1 MKTLGLMILLLTQQF
16 PSYAQTDKQTGVIVF
31 YTTDNERAGP
41 PVIYSNGRKIG
52 EVTRDQAIRLVVD
65 AGTHEFRLA
74 DAVLP
79 VSIGPGQEV
88 FLRVTRTAFFIGSAI
103 EANASPRTFTPNL
116 SATAVSAR
124 TTVPAPQ
131 TVSSPETAVRT
142 ERIPQAS
149 SARNTPGVLR
159 CSFTGTLIVQAALQP
174 ASPVVGRIRCGDA
187 VVLIDTLNSSPHIR
201 TKDGRDGYIL
211 GLNLGQWTVEPAT
224 QAGTQIAANPAP
236 AAAAPSATRSIPA
249 KPETPAT
256 DLFSSGANAPSTVAV
271 PSTLARTEAP
281 DISSPSAPK
290 APSAPTKATSRE
302 ATPDVRSKLPP
313 ETGDYVI
320 GPEDVLSI
328 IVWHEPELSTKVTV
342 RSDGK
347 IGLALIDEIQASGLT
362 PLQLKERITTE
373 FKKFLQDPSV
383 YVIPLEIHSQ
393 YVYIVGSVAKPGIYP
408 LGNSMRV
415 TELLVRAGGFIEFAK
430 PEGIVIVR
438 RNEFANQRFPFN
450 YKRFLEGKA
459 YEQDVVLQSGDMVVV
474 P

>member
-1 MKTLGLMILLLTQQF
+1 MKTLGLMILLLTQL
-16 PSYAQTDKQTGVIVF
+16 SSGYAQTDNQTGVIIF
-31 YTTDNERAGP
+31 YTTDNVERAGP

-52 EVTRDQAIRLVVD
+52 EVTKDQSIRLDVNP
-65 AGTHEFRLA
+65 GTHEFKLA
-74 DAVLP
+74 ETVLP
-79 VSIGPGQEV
+79 VSIGPGQQI
-88 FLRVTRTAFFIGSAI
+88 FLRVTRTAFFLGNAV
-103 EANASPRTFTPNL
+103 EASASPRTVTPNS
-116 SATAVSAR
+116 SATPISTAR
-124 TTVPAPQ
+124 TTPPAPES
-131 TVSSPETAVRT
+131 VAIPETPLQT
-142 ERIPQAS
+142 EHIPQAS
-149 SARNTPGVLR
+149 SAGSTPGILR
-159 CSFTGTLIVQAALQP
+159 CSFTGTLVVQAALQP
-174 ASPVVGRIRCGDA
+174 ASPIVGRIRCGDP
-187 VVLIDTLNSSPHIR
+187 VLLIDTLNSSPHVK
-201 TKDGRDGYIL
+201 TKDGKDGYIL
-211 GLNLGQWTVEPAT
+211 GLNLGQWTVEQAT
-224 QAGTQIAANPAP
+224 QASTQT
-236 AAAAPSATRSIPA
+236 ATNSRTITA

-256 DLFSSGANAPSTVAV
+256 DLFSSGANNPSTNAV

-281 DISSPSAPK
+281 DISSSRTSKTPNV
-290 APSAPTKATSRE
+290 PTKPTSKE
-302 ATPDVRSKLPP
+302 APPDVRSKLTPD
-313 ETGDYVI
+313 TGEYVI

-347 IGLALIDEIQASGLT
+347 IGLALIDEIQAGGLT
-362 PLQLKERITTE
+362 PIQLKERITTE
-373 FKKFLQDPSV
+373 LKKFLQDPSV